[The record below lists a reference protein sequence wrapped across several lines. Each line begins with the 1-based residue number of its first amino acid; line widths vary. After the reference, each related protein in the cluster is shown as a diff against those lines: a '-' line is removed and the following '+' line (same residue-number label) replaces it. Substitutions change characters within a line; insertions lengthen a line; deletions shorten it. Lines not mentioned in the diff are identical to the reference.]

1 MPAMTRR
8 AFLALL
14 ARGLAASE
22 LLRVFPFLPV
32 SARAASAQDYPL
44 AAVAAGTNEDSTA
57 DILKTALDGIGGLE
71 RFVRPGMAVAIKPN
85 ATWAYPPRTASSS
98 DPDMLRA
105 VIRMVRAAGAGRI
118 VVMDHCS
125 IDPGAA
131 DALRVS
137 GIGQVVREEEVEG
150 IFPDRNNAP
159 LSTYT
164 SIELPH
170 GKAFQK
176 LGVIKAA
183 LEVDLR
189 INLGVAKSHNVTKM
203 TMCLKHM
210 MGFLQQPGL
219 LHANLEQGIA
229 DLSTPSPIQAKLH
242 ILEAIRVR
250 LPYKTYRVC
259 AGPETD
265 ETNPNVVRRVNQIVA
280 GTDPVLIDAYGCLS
294 YFDVLPEELTHVRR
308 AYEAG
313 LGELDVE
320 SALSDG
326 RLRIFKVGEPVVL
339 ATSVPEPTL
348 AETPP
353 GELPAIETPAGTAT
367 PYPTATLPP
376 QGQADL
382 PVGIQATVDD
392 SCSQVVD
399 PRPFLNT
406 ALIPGAA
413 VITGAG
419 LVAAAR
425 LQRRRSRDQDKAGES
440 AGSESDEHQ
449 T

>member
-8 AFLALL
+8 AFLSLL

-22 LLRVFPFLPV
+22 LLRLFPLMPPSV
-32 SARAASAQDYPL
+32 RAASALDYPL
-44 AAVAAGTNEDSTA
+44 AAVAAGTNEDSA
-57 DILKTALDGIGGLE
+57 AEILKTALDGIGGLE

-118 VVMDHCS
+118 LVMDHCS

-159 LSTYT
+159 LNTYT
-164 SIELPH
+164 SIELPY

-219 LHANLEQGIA
+219 LHSNLEQGIA
-229 DLSTPSPIQAKLH
+229 DLSTPSPIQAQLH

-320 SALSDG
+320 SALGDG
-326 RLRIFKVGEPVVL
+326 RLRIFKVGEPVFQ
-339 ATSVPEPTL
+339 ATTVPEPTL
-348 AETPP
+348 AETQS
-353 GELPAIETPAGTAT
+353 GEAAASHTPAGTAT

-382 PVGIQATVDD
+382 PVGIQAAVED

-399 PRPFLNT
+399 PTPFLNT

-413 VITGAG
+413 VIAGAG

-425 LQRRRSRDQDKAGES
+425 LQRRKTRGGEKAGEP
-440 AGSESDEHQ
+440 AGGESDERKA
-449 T
+449 